1 MANVTITGTIDR
13 VFFEGTGLAI
23 TEVTTIKGQD
33 FKETY
38 TCWFAEAPAVT
49 LGDTVTVN
57 GKLGKKIEAY
67 TSKTGE
73 ARQSFNL
80 VINLSK
86 VESPAFDSLPF

>member
-13 VFFEGTGLAI
+13 VFFEGKGLAI

-38 TCWFAEAPAVT
+38 TCWFAEAPAVS
-49 LGDTVTVN
+49 LGDTVTVT

-80 VINLSK
+80 IVNLSQL
-86 VESPAFDSLPF
+86 SRPTLSDLPF